1 MVKYTSLA
9 MQKFYNGETM
19 AINICNKCSSRGYC
33 ANREKGMMACI
44 NFNKFPA
51 DKRES
56 SKENDACQDSR
67 KY

>member
-1 MVKYTSLA
+1 
-9 MQKFYNGETM
+9 M

>member
-1 MVKYTSLA
+1 
-9 MQKFYNGETM
+9 MQRFYNGENM

-56 SKENDACQDSR
+56 SKENDAWPDSR